1 MKKFWGK
8 RPLNEILK
16 VAKEQGFNIDTTSY
30 NDGRDYV
37 WFAKKY
43 EIDLLSVGYN
53 TFNGQFLGTY
63 WDIEFS
69 SNDTTH
75 DNEPRMNALFNLF
88 YLPISEN
95 QKLPKYMD

>member
-8 RPLNEILK
+8 KPMDVILK
-16 VAKEQGFNIDTTSY
+16 DAKKQWFSIDTTSY

-43 EIDLLSVGYN
+43 ENEILSTWYN

-63 WDIEFS
+63 GEIEFKS
-69 SNDTTH
+69 SDTAH
-75 DNEPRMNALFNLF
+75 DNEPRMNILFDLF
-88 YLPISEN
+88 YLP
-95 QKLPKYMD
+95 PKESI